1 MDFTNEEK
9 TTYDPEFPKAEAS
22 EKPRISPPWVTWVR
36 KLSCLFAQDPEVR
49 VKFDEDGME
58 VVLYVDNRLKAD
70 ALDLLLPSERVFG
83 NVALQVTVVPSNEKA
98 TPADMLHIAFAGNP
112 VLRRVEKH
120 KGQLP
125 APLYFAIFEPAVV
138 QFYNDNIA
146 SPAGITTTLYE
157 DIAREVLNVPDGAFC
172 STAPDMIIEAET

>member
-9 TTYDPEFPKAEAS
+9 TTYDPETPKAEAS
-22 EKPRISPPWVTWVR
+22 EKPRLSPPWVTWIR

-58 VVLYVDNRLKAD
+58 VVLYVDNPMKAD

-83 NVALQVTVVPSNEKA
+83 NVALQVTVVPTNEK
-98 TPADMLHIAFAGNP
+98 PAPGDLLHVAFAGNP
-112 VLRRVEKH
+112 ALRRVEKH
-120 KGQLP
+120 KALP
-125 APLYFAIFEPAVV
+125 APLYFAIFEPEVV

-146 SPAGITTTLYE
+146 SPAGITSALYE
-157 DIAREVLNVPDGAFC
+157 DIAREVLNIPDGVFC
-172 STAPDMIIEAET
+172 STAPDMIIEAKT